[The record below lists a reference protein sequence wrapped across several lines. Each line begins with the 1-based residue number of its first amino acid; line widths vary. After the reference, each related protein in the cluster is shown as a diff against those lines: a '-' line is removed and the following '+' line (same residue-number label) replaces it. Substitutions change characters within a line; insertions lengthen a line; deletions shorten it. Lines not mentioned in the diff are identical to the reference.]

1 MYKNLI
7 KNILILIFPI
17 INLYSDIA
25 FAQVKFDIKNKESI
39 EAEKIENNSKSNY
52 AGNELVTSS
61 ENNIDEN
68 LMRSLNKYPTYE
80 ESIGPINQ
88 FLNLFRNNDMQLKK
102 SVFSL
107 WETYEKEMS
116 NQIGRDRLNGKDINN
131 TFNESLNSLSK

>member
-17 INLYSDIA
+17 INLYSEIT
-25 FAQVKFDIKNKESI
+25 FAQKKVDVKNEVSI
-39 EAEKIENNSKSNY
+39 EMEKLENNSKSNY
-52 AGNELVTSS
+52 ADNKFVTSS

-68 LMRSLNKYPTYE
+68 LMRSFNKYPSYE

-88 FLNLFRNNDMQLKK
+88 FINLFRNNDMQLKK

-116 NQIGRDRLNGKDINN
+116 NQIGRVRLNGKDINN
-131 TFNESLNSLSK
+131 TFNDSLNSLSK

>member
-1 MYKNLI
+1 MYKNLV

-17 INLYSDIA
+17 INIHPEIA
-25 FAQVKFDIKNKESI
+25 FAHKKSDIKNKVSI
-39 EAEKIENNSKSNY
+39 GVEKLEKNSKINS
-52 AGNELVTSS
+52 ADNEFVTSS
-61 ENNIDEN
+61 ENNIDAN
-68 LMRSLNKYPTYE
+68 LMRSFNKYPTYE
-80 ESIGPINQ
+80 ESVGPINQ
-88 FLNLFRNNDMQLKK
+88 FINLFRNNDMQLKK

>member
-7 KNILILIFPI
+7 KNILILVFPI
-17 INLYSDIA
+17 INLFSEMA
-25 FAQVKFDIKNKESI
+25 FAQENFDIKNKVSI
-39 EAEKIENNSKSNY
+39 EAEKLENNPKSNS
-52 AGNELVTSS
+52 ADNEFASLSK
-61 ENNIDEN
+61 NNIDEN
-68 LMRSLNKYPTYE
+68 LMRSFNKYPAYQ

-88 FLNLFRNNDMQLKK
+88 FINLFRNNDMQLKK

-131 TFNESLNSLSK
+131 TFNDSLNSLSK

>member
-1 MYKNLI
+1 MYKNLV

-17 INLYSDIA
+17 ISIHPEVA
-25 FAQVKFDIKNKESI
+25 FAHKKSDIKNKVSI
-39 EAEKIENNSKSNY
+39 GVEKLEKNSKINS
-52 AGNELVTSS
+52 ADNEFVTSS
-61 ENNIDEN
+61 ENNIDAN
-68 LMRSLNKYPTYE
+68 LMRSFNKYPTYE
-80 ESIGPINQ
+80 ESVGPINQ
-88 FLNLFRNNDMQLKK
+88 FINLFRNNDMQLKK